1 MPMLAV
7 LIMTASACSTPPA
20 DPVVRTEFIRPVIPA
35 EAKVACL
42 SPVKLP
48 DRALT
53 AREVTTYWGGDRASL
68 RICEQRRKTAVAA
81 GEEVAP

>member
-1 MPMLAV
+1 MLAA

-35 EAKVACL
+35 EAKIACPL
-42 SPVKLP
+42 PTRLP

-53 AREVTTYWGGDRASL
+53 AREVTTFWGGDRAAL

-81 GEEVAP
+81 ADGVAP